1 MNFIESFKIAIASIK
16 SNKFRS
22 FLTMLG
28 LIIGISSV
36 VTIIAIG
43 DGSQNSIQSELSGLG
58 TNVVTLSTSR
68 GVTLTDDER
77 LTLDDVNSISN
88 RFSEEVLGVVPGIS
102 SSGTLLEDVDDTSIS
117 LTGSVAKMSEI
128 ENLTLVTGRDYTD
141 QDIEN
146 MNNVIMIDSD
156 LAEEIFASSSS
167 AIGNTIFITSQMNTV
182 AYRIIAVYEAEESS
196 FGFTSYT
203 AYVPYTTL
211 QKNFNVRTYLSSITI
226 ALNSDVDVTEFG
238 DELVNYISAKKDNV
252 GDEKYT
258 TYSLEEQIEMISSV
272 LSSITMLIS
281 AIAAISLLVGGIGV
295 MNIMLV
301 SVTERTR
308 EIGIRKALG
317 AKYKNILSQF
327 LIESVVVSGLGGII
341 GTVLGIILASVVG
354 NVMDIEAQVDIQ
366 AVIIAVV
373 FSSAIGIIF
382 GVYPAS
388 KAAKLDPIEA
398 LRYE

>member
-1 MNFIESFKIAIASIK
+1 MNLMESFKIAIASIL

-43 DGSQNSIQSELSGLG
+43 NGSQSAIKSQLNDLG
-58 TNVVTLSTSR
+58 TNIITLQPSR
-68 GVTLTDDER
+68 GVR
-77 LTLDDVNSISN
+77 LTESEKLNLSDIEALMIKFDKEILGIVPQISTN
-88 RFSEEVLGVVPGIS
+88 ATI
-102 SSGTLLEDVDDTSIS
+102 LEDVEDT
-117 LTGSVAKMSEI
+117 
-128 ENLTLVTGRDYTD
+128 TLVLTSSGAQLSSTESLNMLYGREFTEE
-141 QDIEN
+141 DIN
-146 MNNVIMIDSD
+146 LMKNNILIDSD
-156 LAEEIFASSSS
+156 LADEIFGSSQI
-167 AIGNTIFITSQMNTV
+167 AIGEQLFFNSQ
-182 AYRIIAVYEAEESS
+182 YSYKIIGVYEKEASNVGYSS
-196 FGFTSYT
+196 QKG
-203 AYVPYTTL
+203 YVPYTTL
-211 QKNFNVRTYLSSITI
+211 QKNYNAGMSFNSVKI
-226 ALNSDVDVTEFG
+226 ALDARVEPTEFG
-238 DELVNYISAKKDNV
+238 EKVVKYIGAKKGNV
-252 GDEKYT
+252 EENKYT
-258 TYSLEEQIEMISSV
+258 TFSLEAQIEMISSV
-272 LSSITMLIS
+272 MSSVTLLIS

-317 AKYKNILSQF
+317 AKYKNILMQF

-341 GTVLGIILASVVG
+341 GTILGIVFSKIAG
-354 NVMDIEAQVDIQ
+354 NVMSVEASVDLF
-366 AVIIAVV
+366 AVV
-373 FSSAIGIIF
+373 LATLFSATIGIVF